1 MTFAEVFE
9 KYKSEKGDISQA
21 EFSRI
26 LGWSTTK
33 VSLLL
38 SEKYAGSEE
47 KVKEAMRKLWG
58 TEYTLDSDH
67 GTWQPIVIDKD
78 VIIRTKDFNGVFS
91 LCNGLVDP
99 NASLT
104 ASIGLVTGDAGRGKT
119 TAVKRYAAENRDAA
133 YILYMGYTRA
143 ALFKAIADAL
153 VGRSYTSYFHNL
165 QLIMECTKTFRKL
178 IIIDEADRIPLPIL
192 EDLRT
197 LNEAGLVPLL
207 LVGEPKLASIVRKA
221 DRIESRIRR
230 PRIEFSRLDYVTLAA
245 LYSEACNLNI
255 DKETAEELLRISDRD
270 FRIAANDMQAVV
282 NFMNVNHIS
291 TLSKEIVKEWNR

>member
-1 MTFAEVFE
+1 MTFTEVFE
-9 KYKSEKGDISQA
+9 KYKTEKGDISQA
-21 EFSRI
+21 EFARL
-26 LGWSTTK
+26 LGWSTSK

-38 SEKYAGSEE
+38 SDKYTGAEDC
-47 KVKEAMRKLWG
+47 VKEALRKFWG
-58 TEYTLDSDH
+58 DDYSLDSEH
-67 GTWQPIVIDKD
+67 GSWKPIVIDKD

-104 ASIGLVTGDAGRGKT
+104 ASIGLVTGEAGRGKT

-178 IIIDEADRIPLPIL
+178 IIIDEADRIPLPLL